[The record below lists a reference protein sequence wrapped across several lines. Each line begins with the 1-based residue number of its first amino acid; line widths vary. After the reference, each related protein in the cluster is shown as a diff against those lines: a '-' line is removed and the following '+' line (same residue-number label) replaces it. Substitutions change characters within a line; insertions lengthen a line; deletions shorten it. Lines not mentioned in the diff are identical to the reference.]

1 MAFPK
6 KKLDPEIQDWLRKVA
21 AEGRALLYGEAA
33 YPEWGT
39 KFTEI
44 ERDGM
49 SVGLELARLLM
60 EQSVAEQAGHTPA
73 GVEEVPADEATPAGV
88 EETRLET
95 EAGPL
100 DWKQPRRY
108 LKRARKNFFPS
119 TPSPG
124 LSGR

>member
-6 KKLDPEIQDWLRKVA
+6 KKLDPEVQEWLRKVA
-21 AEGRALLYGEAA
+21 AEGRSLLYGESA

-39 KFTEI
+39 KFAEI

-60 EQSVAEQAGHTPA
+60 EQSVAEQAGHMPA
-73 GVEEVPADEATPAGV
+73 GAGEVPADEATPAGA

-95 EAGPL
+95 EAGEV

-119 TPSPG
+119 TPSSG